1 MLLVTGAS
9 GTVGREVVERLPP
22 GQPARVL
29 LRDPA
34 RAGAVTGRPGV
45 QIVPGDY
52 DDRRSLAAA
61 MAGVR
66 AVFLVT
72 CDPSRP
78 EQDQALVDA
87 ARAAGV
93 RHLVKLS
100 ALAVSDPEAD
110 DLITRWQRASEERV
124 RASGLHW
131 TLLRPRAFMSN
142 ALHWADSVRTASVVR
157 ALHGT
162 APHTCVDPRDVA
174 RVAVR
179 ALTGTGHEG
188 RTYALTGPEPVSPA
202 QQAGMLA
209 QVLGRPLRFEELSEE
224 QARQS
229 LLRRYPPELA
239 EALLASAAR
248 QRDGGKALVTGTV
261 ARLTGRAPG
270 SFQAWARDHARAFG
284 SPTAVAH

>member
-9 GTVGREVVERLPP
+9 GTVGRAVIEQLPP
-22 GQPARVL
+22 GQPVRVL

-34 RAGAVTGRPGV
+34 RAGAPTGGPGLRV
-45 QIVPGDY
+45 VRGDY
-52 DDRRSLAAA
+52 DDRPSLAAA

-66 AVFLVT
+66 AVFMVT
-72 CDPSRP
+72 CDPYRP
-78 EQDQALVDA
+78 EQDQALIDT

-110 DLITRWQRASEERV
+110 DLITRWQRDSEERV
-124 RASGLHW
+124 RASGLPW

-142 ALHWADSVRTASVVR
+142 ALRWADSVRTGSVVR
-157 ALHGT
+157 ALHGS
-162 APHTCVDPRDVA
+162 APHACVDPRDVA

-188 RTYALTGPEPVSPA
+188 RTYALTGPEPVSA
-202 QQAGMLA
+202 VQQTGVLA

-224 QARQS
+224 QARQG
-229 LLRRYPPELA
+229 LLRRYPPEVA

-261 ARLTGRAPG
+261 ARLTGRPPG
-270 SFQAWARDHARAFG
+270 SFHTWARDHVQAFTN
-284 SPTAVAH
+284 PTAAVH